1 MKKTII
7 LGSLILLSLAYC
19 VGSKKSNTAEE
30 TALLLLSQPSSY
42 QVSAN
47 ISTTSGALANSMVY
61 FSKATT
67 TTTTANIKATST
79 TTTTAD
85 TGPVFDTSAQT
96 DDQGNLSFVLTVGE
110 YQGIV
115 TGLDNKSQAFK
126 IKIENGN
133 SFSLN
138 KEGKATITYSDGTI
152 KVVVLKVTGAL
163 NGISPS
169 AAISFVCGY
178 NPKGDTAPPELTS
191 VTIESDK
198 VDLSSGSGK
207 VKVKAKLAD
216 GYEGTSTAK
225 KATGIKSVTAKLFSP
240 KRISG
245 GGYTTH
251 ATLTLNS
258 TSGLY
263 EGEATLTNFVENGTW
278 NVGIIA
284 ARDNSG
290 NERQYIYDKSKS
302 EKNYTFNGCGQKI
315 DSKILVPTFEVTGSS
330 PDTAAPSFTVGN
342 VVLSSQITGGAAQN
356 PISANIDVNTS
367 TATPKEVVITVTVS
381 NVTDTGGT
389 GNASGIAYMDARLQ
403 SYSWWQSN
411 SNYLG
416 NAIYIR
422 LDLISGTNTNG
433 TYSGSATIRS
443 FAEGNTVGDGVWKLG
458 GIWVTDKAGNSL
470 WTDRATLN
478 KSFTIINASTTATAD
493 FYPPELKSVVIDK
506 TDVNFDQS
514 FTVTADVT
522 DGASETTAADQN
534 TSTTTT
540 TTTTTTTNVNNT
552 TPSGVKAV
560 NVTLYSPLKLLDIS
574 LGTSKTIS
582 MTLNATTGKYEGTGV
597 FATANNEEG
606 GTWKVA
612 WIEVVDKAGNY
623 RVYRLTE
630 GYTYYT
636 YVKLT
641 KTDGDVSSSFN
652 VTNIS
657 PASVTRN

>member
-1 MKKTII
+1 MKKI
-7 LGSLILLSLAYC
+7 LLTPLILFSLAYC
-19 VGSKKSNTAEE
+19 VGVKKSSTAEE
-30 TALLLLSQPSSY
+30 AAMLLLSQPNSY

-47 ISTTSGALANSMVY
+47 ITNGSTAMANSMVY

-67 TTTTANIKATST
+67 TTSASIRASTT

-96 DDQGNLSFVLTVGE
+96 DDLGNLSFTLKVGE
-110 YQGIV
+110 YEAIITGI
-115 TGLDNKSQAFK
+115 DNKSQAFK
-126 IKIENGN
+126 IKIENGGYGI
-133 SFSLN
+133 N
-138 KEGKATITYSDGTI
+138 KDGKATITYADGTV
-152 KVVVLKVTGAL
+152 KVAILKVSGSL
-163 NGISPS
+163 NNASPS

-178 NPKGDTAPPELTS
+178 NPKGDTAAPELTS
-191 VTIESDK
+191 VELESSK
-198 VDLSSGSGK
+198 VDLTSGSGK

-216 GYEGTSTAK
+216 GYEGTVTAK
-225 KATGIKSVTAKLFSP
+225 KASGIKSVTAKLFSP
-240 KRISG
+240 KRIAGS
-245 GGYTTH
+245 GYTAY
-251 ATLTLNS
+251 ATLTLNT

-263 EGEATLTNFVENGTW
+263 EGEATLTNFVDNGTW

-302 EKNYTFNGCGQKI
+302 EKNYSFNGCGQKI
-315 DSKILVPTFEVTGSS
+315 DSKILIPSFEVTGSS
-330 PDTAAPSFTVGN
+330 PDTAAPVLGTVA
-342 VVLSSQITGGAAQN
+342 LASQITGGALQN
-356 PISANIDVNTS
+356 PISANIDVSTS
-367 TATPKEVVITVTVS
+367 TTTPKEVVITVTVTGA
-381 NVTDTGGT
+381 TDAGGT
-389 GNASGIAYMDARLQ
+389 GIASGISYIDARLQ
-403 SYSWWQSN
+403 SYSWWQSG

-416 NAIYIR
+416 NAIYVR

-433 TYSGSATIRS
+433 TYSGTATIRQY
-443 FAEGNTVGDGVWKLG
+443 AEGNTAGDGVWKLG

-470 WTDRATLN
+470 WTSKDTLN

-493 FYPPELKSVVIDK
+493 FYAPELKSVAVDK

-514 FTVTADVT
+514 FTITADVA
-522 DGASETTAADQN
+522 DGSSETTAADQN
-534 TSTTTT
+534 TTSTSATTT
-540 TTTTTTTNVNNT
+540 TTTTTTTNVNST

-560 NVTLYSPLKLLDIS
+560 NVILYSPLKLLDNT
-574 LGTSKTIS
+574 LGVTKSVS
-582 MTLNATTGKYEGTGV
+582 MTLNATTSKYEGTAV
-597 FATANNEEG
+597 FTTANNEEG

-623 RVYRLTE
+623 RVYKLTE
-630 GYTYYT
+630 GYSYYT

-657 PASVTRN
+657 PAAVTRN

>member
-1 MKKTII
+1 MKKI
-7 LGSLILLSLAYC
+7 LLTPLILFSLAYC
-19 VGSKKSNTAEE
+19 VGVKKSSTAEE
-30 TALLLLSQPSSY
+30 TAMLLLAQPNSY

-47 ISTTSGALANSMVY
+47 ITNGSTAMANSMVY

-67 TTTTANIKATST
+67 TTTSASIRATTST
-79 TTTTAD
+79 TTTD

-96 DDQGNLSFVLTVGE
+96 DDKGNISFTLNVGE
-110 YQGIV
+110 YQAIITGI
-115 TGLDNKSQAFK
+115 DNKSQAFK
-126 IKIENGN
+126 IKIENGGLG
-133 SFSLN
+133 LN
-138 KEGKATITYSDGTI
+138 KDGKATITYSDGTV
-152 KVVVLKVTGAL
+152 KVAILKVSGSL
-163 NGISPS
+163 NGVSPS

-178 NPKGDTAPPELTS
+178 NPKGDTAAPELTS
-191 VTIESDK
+191 VELESSK

-216 GYEGTSTAK
+216 GYEGTAAAK
-225 KATGIKSVTAKLFSP
+225 KASGIKSVTAKLFSP
-240 KRISG
+240 KRIVGS
-245 GGYTTH
+245 GYTAY

-263 EGEATLTNFVENGTW
+263 EGEATLTNFVDNGTW

-302 EKNYTFNGCGQKI
+302 EKNYSFNGCGQKI
-315 DSKILVPTFEVTGSS
+315 DSKILIPSFEVTGSS
-330 PDTAAPSFTVGN
+330 PDTAAPTLGTVTIDYMN
-342 VVLSSQITGGAAQN
+342 NSSVQTNANGATINISTGTQT
-356 PISANIDVNTS
+356 ANEASII
-367 TATPKEVVITVTVS
+367 ITVTTA
-381 NVTDTGGT
+381 TDAGGT

-416 NAIYIR
+416 NSIYVR
-422 LDLISGTNTNG
+422 LDFVSGTNTSG
-433 TYSGSATIRS
+433 TYKGTAIIRQY
-443 FAEGNTVGDGVWKLG
+443 AEGNTGADGLWKLG

-470 WTDRATLN
+470 WTGRDTLL
-478 KSFTIINASTTATAD
+478 KSFTITNAATTATAD
-493 FYPPELKSVVIDK
+493 FYAPELKSVTVDK

-514 FTVTADVT
+514 FTITADVT

-534 TSTTTT
+534 TSTSSTS
-540 TTTTTTTNVNNT
+540 TTTTTTTNANST

-560 NVTLYSPLKLLDIS
+560 NVTLYSPLKLLDNT

-582 MTLNATTGKYEGTGV
+582 MTLNATTSKYEGTGT
-597 FATANNEEG
+597 FLTANNEEG
-606 GTWKVA
+606 GIWKVA

-630 GYTYYT
+630 GYTFYT

>member
-1 MKKTII
+1 MKKI
-7 LGSLILLSLAYC
+7 LLTPLILFSLAYC
-19 VGSKKSNTAEE
+19 VGTKKSSTAEE
-30 TALLLLSQPSSY
+30 TAMLLLAQPNSY

-47 ISTTSGALANSMVY
+47 ITNGSTALANSMVY

-67 TTTTANIKATST
+67 TTTSASIRATSST

-96 DDQGNLSFVLTVGE
+96 DDQGNINFTLTVGE
-110 YQGIV
+110 YQAIITGI
-115 TGLDNKSQAFK
+115 DNKSQAFK
-126 IKIENGN
+126 IKIENGGYGI
-133 SFSLN
+133 N
-138 KEGKATITYSDGTI
+138 KDGKATITYADGTI
-152 KVVVLKVTGAL
+152 KVAILKVSGAL
-163 NGISPS
+163 NSASPS

-178 NPKGDTAPPELTS
+178 NPKGDTAAPELTS
-191 VTIESDK
+191 VELESTK

-216 GYEGTSTAK
+216 GYEGTATAK
-225 KATGIKSVTAKLFSP
+225 KASGIKSVTAKLFSP
-240 KRISG
+240 KRIAGS
-245 GGYTTH
+245 GYTAY
-251 ATLTLNS
+251 ATLSLNT

-263 EGEATLTNFVENGTW
+263 EGEATLTNFVDNGTW

-302 EKNYTFNGCGQKI
+302 EKNYSFNGCGQKI
-315 DSKILVPTFEVTGSS
+315 DSKILIPSFEVTGSS
-330 PDTAAPSFTVGN
+330 PDTAAPVLGTVTIDYMN
-342 VVLSSQITGGAAQN
+342 NSSVQTNANGATINISTGTQT
-356 PISANIDVNTS
+356 ANEASII
-367 TATPKEVVITVTVS
+367 ITVTGA
-381 NVTDTGGT
+381 TDAGGS

-416 NAIYIR
+416 NSIYVR
-422 LDLISGTNTNG
+422 LDLVSGTNTNG
-433 TYSGSATIRS
+433 TYKGTATIRQY
-443 FAEGNTVGDGVWKLG
+443 AEGNTVGDGVWKLG

-470 WTDRATLN
+470 WTDKATLN

-493 FYPPELKSVVIDK
+493 FYAPELKSVTVDK
-506 TDVNFDQS
+506 TDVSFDQS
-514 FTVTADVT
+514 FTITADVT
-522 DGASETTAADQN
+522 DGSSETTAADQN
-534 TSTTTT
+534 TATST
-540 TTTTTTTNVNNT
+540 TTTTTTTNVNST

-560 NVTLYSPLKLLDIS
+560 NVTLYSPLKLLDNT

-582 MTLNATTGKYEGTGV
+582 MTLNATTSKYEGTGT
-597 FATANNEEG
+597 FLTANNEEG

-612 WIEVVDKAGNY
+612 WIEVLDKAGNY

-630 GYTYYT
+630 GYTFYT

-657 PASVTRN
+657 PAAVTRN